1 MRKDY
6 ILFQILQITLNSVL
20 GFSDNF
26 SQSVITS
33 LEPRAFGSEAEYI
46 SHRLKRRDS
55 EGQSQVS
62 GVSVT
67 DLDIQRH
74 SVIVNPSQLH
84 EGSRDNTP
92 SPSLSLLPSLPVS
105 SSSITQSTVSTL
117 SSFDSYLESP
127 SHPRLSEHPQQ
138 QQSSVSKLCLKEE
151 PEVTKVEQLFLSS
164 EFSVTAPPALTR
176 PPPSVV
182 SSPVVTTA
190 PIPNFLHFTPDESVT
205 QSLLQGQAQCNK
217 QAPSPLSSSTES
229 DILGLVQESQEPA
242 AAT

>member
-1 MRKDY
+1 M
-6 ILFQILQITLNSVL
+6 
-20 GFSDNF
+20 
-26 SQSVITS
+26 ITS
-33 LEPRAFGSEAEYI
+33 LEPRAFGSEAEYL

-55 EGQSQVS
+55 EGQSQVP
-62 GVSVT
+62 GVSHVT

-117 SSFDSYLESP
+117 SSFDSYLDSP
-127 SHPRLSEHPQQ
+127 SSHPRLSEHPQQQ

-164 EFSVTAPPALTR
+164 EFSVTAPPPLTR

-182 SSPVVTTA
+182 SSPVVSTA

-205 QSLLQGQAQCNK
+205 QSLLQGQSQCNK
-217 QAPSPLSSSTES
+217 QAPSPLASSTES
-229 DILGLVQESQEPA
+229 DILGLVQESQEPSN
-242 AAT
+242 T

>member
-1 MRKDY
+1 M
-6 ILFQILQITLNSVL
+6 
-20 GFSDNF
+20 
-26 SQSVITS
+26 
-33 LEPRAFGSEAEYI
+33 
-46 SHRLKRRDS
+46 
-55 EGQSQVS
+55 
-62 GVSVT
+62 
-67 DLDIQRH
+67 
-74 SVIVNPSQLH
+74 
-84 EGSRDNTP
+84 
-92 SPSLSLLPSLPVS
+92 
-105 SSSITQSTVSTL
+105 
-117 SSFDSYLESP
+117 
-127 SHPRLSEHPQQ
+127 
-138 QQSSVSKLCLKEE
+138 
-151 PEVTKVEQLFLSS
+151 TKVEQLFLSS

>member
-1 MRKDY
+1 M
-6 ILFQILQITLNSVL
+6 
-20 GFSDNF
+20 
-26 SQSVITS
+26 ITS

-55 EGQSQVS
+55 EGQSGVG
-62 GVSVT
+62 GVSLGA

-117 SSFDSYLESP
+117 SSFDSYLESS
-127 SHPRLSEHPQQ
+127 SHPRLSDQHSQQ
-138 QQSSVSKLCLKEE
+138 NSSKLLSLKEE
-151 PEVTKVEQLFLSS
+151 PEVSTKVEQLFLSS
-164 EFSVTAPPALTR
+164 EFSVSTR

-182 SSPVVTTA
+182 TSPVVTTA
-190 PIPNFLHFTPDESVT
+190 TIPNFLHFTPDESVT
-205 QSLLQGQAQCNK
+205 QSLLQGQQAQCNK
-217 QAPSPLSSSTES
+217 QAPSPLSSSAES
-229 DILGLVQESQEPA
+229 DILGLVQESQEQPA
-242 AAT
+242 AT